1 MDKQR
6 GTAWIAF
13 MALYV
18 GALPELLPAPAY
30 GTIDRLTGKLDR
42 RTSFCADVP
51 GTRWEIPD
59 RAKSP
64 KGLHETE
71 IQKAEIRKA
80 AIRKIVGIAEKIV
93 H

>member
-1 MDKQR
+1 M
-6 GTAWIAF
+6 
-13 MALYV
+13 
-18 GALPELLPAPAY
+18 
-30 GTIDRLTGKLDR
+30 
-42 RTSFCADVP
+42 P

-80 AIRKIVGIAEKIV
+80 GIRKIVGIAEKIV